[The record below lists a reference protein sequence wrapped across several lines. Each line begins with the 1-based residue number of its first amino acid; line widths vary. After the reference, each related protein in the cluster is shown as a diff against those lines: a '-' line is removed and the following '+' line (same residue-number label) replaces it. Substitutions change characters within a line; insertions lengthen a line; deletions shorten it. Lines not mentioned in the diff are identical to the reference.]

1 MVIFAAGTKTKYMIT
16 LKEIVNS
23 NLEMLKEQ
31 EASLEQSLS
40 FVRKAIALF
49 SGQEETSAK
58 PARKRGRKPGVK
70 VAKAAKAAKR
80 GGAPKTRNRKGGK
93 HIDHI
98 LAILKSKNT
107 PMSSSELI
115 EALFKQQ
122 SKDKNLKHFG
132 TLIYPVLTKAYKS
145 KVLKLKDG
153 RIHLAA

>member
-1 MVIFAAGTKTKYMIT
+1 MIT

-70 VAKAAKAAKR
+70 VAKAAKR

-98 LAILKSKNT
+98 LAILKSKNA

>member
-1 MVIFAAGTKTKYMIT
+1 MIT

-49 SGQEETSAK
+49 SGQEGTSQ
-58 PARKRGRKPGVK
+58 KRGRKTGVK
-70 VAKAAKAAKR
+70 VAKAVKAAKSSKAVKR
-80 GGAPKTRNRKGGK
+80 GTAPKTRNRKGGK

-98 LAILKSKNT
+98 LAILKSKNA
-107 PMSSSELI
+107 PMSSADLI

-122 SKDKNLKHFG
+122 SKDKDLKHFG

-145 KVLKLKDG
+145 KILKLKNG
-153 RIHLAA
+153 KIHLTA